1 MSGPTEVTRKPRSA
15 KDIIGPDK
23 DPHLDE
29 DNPFEAMMARFDHA
43 AELLDLDPG
52 IYRVLRMPEKQ
63 MIVAVPIQLDNA
75 EVDVFTGYRV
85 VHNTARGPGKGG
97 IRFDMRVTLDEVK
110 ALAAWMTWKCAV
122 VNIPFGGAKGG
133 VICDPAN
140 LSISEL
146 ERITRRYTAALL
158 DVLGPESDIPAPDVN
173 TNERVMAWIMDT
185 YSMHQ
190 RHPVT
195 AVVTGKPIEMGGSLG
210 RREATGR
217 GCMIATR
224 EALKY
229 LGLPLRGTKVA
240 VQGFGN
246 VGSVAAALLER
257 EGLTVVAASD
267 ISGAIYNPNG
277 IYVEDAIAWV
287 REHRYLAGYPGAEEV
302 PAEQVITMDV
312 DVLLPAAVENAI
324 TRKNAKDV
332 RAKVICEGANG
343 PTTPGADRVLEEKGV
358 FVIPDILA
366 NAGGVTVSYF
376 EWVQDRMG
384 YFWDET
390 MINER
395 LEGVI
400 TRSFLDV
407 ISVAER
413 HSVNM
418 RIAAY
423 MLAIERVA
431 AVHRLRGLYA

>member
-1 MSGPTEVTRKPRSA
+1 MNANEAEHRPRSA
-15 KDIIGPDK
+15 QDILGRDK

-43 AELLDLDPG
+43 AELLRLDPG

-63 MIVAVPIQLDNA
+63 LIVSVPIQRDDG
-75 EVDVFTGYRV
+75 EIEVFTGYRV
-85 VHNTARGPGKGG
+85 IHNTSRGPGKGG

-133 VICDPAN
+133 VVCDPTK
-140 LSISEL
+140 LSIGEL
-146 ERITRRYTAALL
+146 ERITRRFTAALL
-158 DVLGPESDIPAPDVN
+158 DELGPESDIPAPDVN

-195 AVVTGKPIEMGGSLG
+195 AVVTGKPVEMGGSLG

-217 GCMIATR
+217 GCMIATK

-246 VGSVAAALLER
+246 VGSVAAQLLER
-257 EGLTVVAASD
+257 EGLTVVAVSD
-267 ISGAIYNPNG
+267 VSGAIYNPNG
-277 IYVEDAIAWV
+277 IYVEGAIEWV
-287 REHRYLAGYPGAEEV
+287 REHRYLEGYRGAEPIPPE
-302 PAEQVITMDV
+302 ELITLDV

-324 TRKNAKDV
+324 TRKNAGSV

-343 PTTPGADRVLEEKGV
+343 PTTAGADRILEERGV

-366 NAGGVTVSYF
+366 NSGGVTVSYF
-376 EWVQDRMG
+376 EWVQDRIG
-384 YFWDET
+384 YFWDEPT
-390 MINER
+390 VVER
-395 LEGVI
+395 LERVM
-400 TRSFLDV
+400 TRAFHDV
-407 ISVAER
+407 LSVAER
-413 HSVNM
+413 HSVSL
-418 RIAAY
+418 RVAAY
-423 MLAIERVA
+423 LLSIERVA

>member
-1 MSGPTEVTRKPRSA
+1 MNANEAEHRPRSA
-15 KDIIGPDK
+15 QDILGRDK

-43 AELLDLDPG
+43 AELLRLDPG

-63 MIVAVPIQLDNA
+63 LIVSVPIQRDDG
-75 EVDVFTGYRV
+75 EIEVFTGYRV
-85 VHNTARGPGKGG
+85 IHNTSRGPGKGG

-133 VICDPAN
+133 VVCDPTK
-140 LSISEL
+140 LSIGEL
-146 ERITRRYTAALL
+146 ERITRRFTAALL
-158 DVLGPESDIPAPDVN
+158 DELGPESDIPAPDVN

-195 AVVTGKPIEMGGSLG
+195 AVVTGKPVEMGGSLG

-217 GCMIATR
+217 GCMIATK

-246 VGSVAAALLER
+246 VGSVAAQLLER
-257 EGLTVVAASD
+257 EGLTVVAVSD
-267 ISGAIYNPNG
+267 VSGAIYNPNG
-277 IYVEDAIAWV
+277 IYVEGAIEWV
-287 REHRYLAGYPGAEEV
+287 REHRYLEGYRGAEPIPPE
-302 PAEQVITMDV
+302 ELITLDV

-324 TRKNAKDV
+324 TRKNAGSV

-343 PTTPGADRVLEEKGV
+343 PTTAGADRILEERGV

-366 NAGGVTVSYF
+366 NSGGVTVSYF
-376 EWVQDRMG
+376 EWVQDRIG
-384 YFWDET
+384 YFWDEPT
-390 MINER
+390 VVER
-395 LEGVI
+395 LERVM
-400 TRSFLDV
+400 TRAFHDV
-407 ISVAER
+407 LSVAER
-413 HSVNM
+413 HLVSLRV
-418 RIAAY
+418 AAY
-423 MLAIERVA
+423 LLSIERVA

>member
-1 MSGPTEVTRKPRSA
+1 MNANEAEHRPRSA
-15 KDIIGPDK
+15 QDILGRDK

-43 AELLDLDPG
+43 AELLRLDSG

-63 MIVAVPIQLDNA
+63 LIVSVPIQRDDG
-75 EVDVFTGYRV
+75 EIEVFTGYRV
-85 VHNTARGPGKGG
+85 IHNTSRGPGKGG

-133 VICDPAN
+133 VVCDPTK
-140 LSISEL
+140 LSIGEL
-146 ERITRRYTAALL
+146 ERITRRFTAALL
-158 DVLGPESDIPAPDVN
+158 DELGPESDIPAPDVN

-195 AVVTGKPIEMGGSLG
+195 AVVTGKPVEMGGSLG

-217 GCMIATR
+217 GCMIATK

-246 VGSVAAALLER
+246 VGSVAAQLLER
-257 EGLTVVAASD
+257 EGLTVVAVSD
-267 ISGAIYNPNG
+267 VSGAIYNPNG
-277 IYVEDAIAWV
+277 IYVEGAIEWV
-287 REHRYLAGYPGAEEV
+287 REHRYLEGYRGAEPIPPE
-302 PAEQVITMDV
+302 ELLTLDV

-324 TRKNAKDV
+324 TRKNAGSV

-343 PTTPGADRVLEEKGV
+343 PTTAGADRILEERGV

-366 NAGGVTVSYF
+366 NSGGVTVSYF
-376 EWVQDRMG
+376 EWVQNN
-384 YFWDET
+384 YNFYWTEKEV
-390 MINER
+390 NER
-395 LEGVI
+395 LDQKI
-400 TRSFLDV
+400 TAAFHEVWDM
-407 ISVAER
+407 
-413 HSVNM
+413 HDKHKCNM
-418 RIAAY
+418 REAAY
-423 MLAIERVA
+423 MVAVKRVA
-431 AVHRLRGLYA
+431 DATTTRGFYP

>member
-1 MSGPTEVTRKPRSA
+1 MTGRTEANRTRRTAS
-15 KDIIGPDK
+15 DIIGPDK

-63 MIVAVPIQLDNA
+63 LIVSVPIQLDNA
-75 EVDVFTGYRV
+75 EIEVFTGYRV

-97 IRFDMRVTLDEVK
+97 IRFDLRVTLDEVK

-133 VICDPAN
+133 VVCDPTN
-140 LSISEL
+140 LSINEL
-146 ERITRRYTAALL
+146 ERITRRYTAALI
-158 DVLGPESDIPAPDVN
+158 DILGPESDIPAPDVN

-185 YSMHQ
+185 YSMHK

-210 RREATGR
+210 RRDATGR
-217 GCMIATR
+217 GCVIAVN
-224 EALKY
+224 EALKH

-246 VGSVAAALLER
+246 VGSTAAALLER

-277 IYVEDAIAWV
+277 IIVEGAIAWV
-287 REHRYLAGYPGAEEV
+287 REHRYLAGYPGAEEI
-302 PAEQVITMDV
+302 PTEQVITMDV

-324 TRKNAKDV
+324 TRNNAADV

-384 YFWDET
+384 YFWDEA

-400 TRSFLDV
+400 TRSFRDV